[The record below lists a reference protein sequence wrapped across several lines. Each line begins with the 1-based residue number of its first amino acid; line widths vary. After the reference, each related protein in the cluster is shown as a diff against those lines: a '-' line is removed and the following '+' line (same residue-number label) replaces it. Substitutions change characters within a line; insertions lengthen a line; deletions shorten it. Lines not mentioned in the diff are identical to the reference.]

1 MSLNNMNA
9 TTSRVLAGILAV
21 LTISVG
27 LARGA
32 TVRRVGM
39 DTLVARSDRI
49 VYGRVVGSRAVWDS
63 ATQTIWTQTEVQVM
77 DVAKGVAERTVTV
90 SEPGGV
96 IGDVGHLFPGV
107 PSFRLNDEIVLFL
120 HRAAGDRLRVTGMR
134 QGVFAV
140 IRDPASGQRIARP
153 IEKQAEAVY
162 EENAG
167 PVPRAREFSE
177 DCRLNDLLQSVRQ
190 RVR

>member
-1 MSLNNMNA
+1 
-9 TTSRVLAGILAV
+9 
-21 LTISVG
+21 
-27 LARGA
+27 
-32 TVRRVGM
+32 M

-63 ATQTIWTQTEVQVM
+63 ATQTIWTQTELQVM
-77 DVAKGVAERTVTV
+77 DVVKGVAERTVTV

-107 PSFRLNDEIVLFL
+107 PSFRLNDEFVLFL

-167 PVPRAREFSE
+167 PAPQAREFSE